1 MKQASL
7 PFVKGQGCLLWL
19 WAFTDET
26 GMIVPL
32 SLTLLVFDAGFQVD
46 EPFASFQVCLAWGA
60 GVLR

>member
-19 WAFTDET
+19 WTFTGET
-26 GMIVPL
+26 EMIVPL
-32 SLTLLVFDAGFQVD
+32 SLALLVFDAGFQVD